1 MIRAMPRWSAMLALS
16 LCATVA
22 LAATDVPDDP
32 LDSSQWR
39 YMKRQ
44 YFPDAKVVFDDRV
57 KVVAPDYAED
67 SLATPVQVSAD
78 GLDGVERVLVIADLS
93 PINPVLDY
101 FPVAAKPSIGFS
113 FKIQQATPIR
123 AAMQTADGTWHV
135 GGAWVDAQG
144 GGCTAP
150 SVGNSSAIWQS
161 RLGEVS
167 GRLWAAADAG
177 EPGQRLKLRVV
188 HPMDT
193 GLAAGIPA
201 FYIRDITISDFE
213 GRTLARLAPDE
224 PVSENPVFA
233 LDLDHDGPVTVEGRD
248 NNGNTFSAVIP
259 APAS

>member
-1 MIRAMPRWSAMLALS
+1 MIRAMPRWGAMLALS
-16 LCATVA
+16 LCTTLA
-22 LAATDVPDDP
+22 LAATDVPKDP

-39 YMKRQ
+39 YMQRQ

-57 KVVAPDYAED
+57 KVAAPAYAED
-67 SLATPVQVSAD
+67 SLATPVQVSAE
-78 GLDGVERVLVIADLS
+78 GLDDVERVLVIADLS

-101 FPVAAKPSIGFS
+101 FPLAAAPSIGFS

-150 SVGNSSAIWQS
+150 SVGNSSPIWQS

-167 GRLWAAADAG
+167 ARLWTSPDA
-177 EPGQRLKLRVV
+177 GQRLKMRVV

-201 FYIRDITISDFE
+201 FFIRDITVSDLE
-213 GRTLARLAPDE
+213 GRTLARLEPGE
-224 PVSENPVFA
+224 PVSENPVFS
-233 LDLDHDGPVTVEGRD
+233 LDLDHDGPVVIEGRD